1 VITFG
6 VHFCSRQHVYS
17 HLNYGIISW
26 GSAAETALKP
36 LKQMHQKIIKIIES
50 KSISNSSSNPPS
62 KKLSI
67 TKIYELKIG
76 TFMFQYHEGKLPSIF
91 TKYLSK
97 LDRKHKYKT
106 RLSDAKNYFLPRFN
120 LKETQKQLR
129 FTGTKIW
136 SQVPN
141 NLKSTSSQ

>member
-1 VITFG
+1 
-6 VHFCSRQHVYS
+6 
-17 HLNYGIISW
+17 
-26 GSAAETALKP
+26 
-36 LKQMHQKIIKIIES
+36 
-50 KSISNSSSNPPS
+50 
-62 KKLSI
+62 
-67 TKIYELKIG
+67 
-76 TFMFQYHEGKLPSIF
+76 MFQYHEGKLPRIF

-97 LDRKHKYKT
+97 LDRKHKYET
-106 RLSDAKNYFLPRFN
+106 RLRDAKNYFLPRFN